1 MATTM
6 KVQKSHA
13 KELEKV
19 FKVCHS
25 TISDGCKWS
34 SNSMSR
40 LYQNLSRKSTISIKV
55 PPV

>member
-6 KVQKSHA
+6 KVQKTHA

-25 TISDGCKWS
+25 IISDGCKWL

-40 LYQNLSRKSTISIKV
+40 QCLILSRKNTISIKV